1 MPIYEYACQAC
12 GHGLETL
19 QKISDPPL
27 TDCPECGRPELQ
39 KLVSA
44 AGFVLKGGG
53 WYVTDFRDKGKKK
66 TSDGTGEGGSSG
78 KEEKGTDTASAAP
91 ACGAGACPACT
102 D

>member
-12 GHGLETL
+12 GHALESL

-27 TDCPECGRPELQ
+27 TDCPECGRPELRKQ
-39 KLVSA
+39 VSA

-53 WYVTDFRDKGKKK
+53 WYVTDFKDKGGK
-66 TSDGTGEGGSSG
+66 SGGSSEAKPSADAG
-78 KEEKGTDTASAAP
+78 GTA
-91 ACGAGACPACT
+91 ACGTGACPACT